1 VALSDLSLHLYV
13 LLAGLAGR
21 VTNRVTHR
29 AVTDQR
35 GQASAEY
42 ALVLLGAAAVALL
55 VVAWATKTDLIE
67 KLLEK
72 VMKAITGK
80 VS

>member
-1 VALSDLSLHLYV
+1 MSDLLLHLH
-13 LLAGLAGR
+13 LWLTGLSGR
-21 VTNRVTHR
+21 VTHRMTSR

-55 VVAWATKTDLIE
+55 VVAWATKTDLVE

>member
-1 VALSDLSLHLYV
+1 MSDLPIHLYLFV
-13 LLAGLAGR
+13 TGLFGR
-21 VTNRVTHR
+21 VTRRLRV
-29 AVTDQR
+29 DER
-35 GQASAEY
+35 GQASAES

-55 VVAWATKTDLIE
+55 VVAWATKTDLVE